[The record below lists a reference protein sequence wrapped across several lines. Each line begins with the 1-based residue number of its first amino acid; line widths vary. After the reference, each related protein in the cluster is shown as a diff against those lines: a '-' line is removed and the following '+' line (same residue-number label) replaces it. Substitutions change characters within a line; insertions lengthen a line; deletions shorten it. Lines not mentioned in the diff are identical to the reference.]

1 MKRKFVAFPPAQSK
15 GTTAPPTCSTTCAV
29 KAPPPLHNRA
39 SDLLTLL
46 SFLPERHTY
55 SLDLM
60 EQQSHLLCDSKT
72 DGGNQRSAVAIKS
85 AFEVA
90 PGLLEVE
97 FSIEPTLSADGE
109 YQNYGFSTWTIRIG
123 GQGPGAD
130 DVEGLDGNHAL
141 LAGETCAP
149 VAVRF
154 VAPIS
159 HTLVDDMGF
168 LDNAIWSVFPVNI
181 RPSLLELVNM
191 VASHLYEPQV
201 LTSVHGTA
209 ELAAE
214 YKQRWATAQR
224 HAYHKHQLAVRF
236 KELSNHPEFLGS
248 RIQYQ
253 NLDTSGWLVPE
264 FVAMITNVRAAL
276 LETAGIP
283 TAGPNTTITSLM
295 SYNCAKVASV
305 VHAWRTHVT
314 EQYPGIYTFDMFT
327 KQFCNSFIEEVA
339 LYEASALPRRRPNT
353 MNNYGLILNDIGMYG
368 LMSALMEMYLVPLVQ
383 LLYYEEPVAYGL
395 DHHHSFIVQYQ
406 RSAVAS
412 AVKTKT
418 GTDPVVASAAP
429 TATAASTAAPPGD
442 KGLDMHHDSSEV
454 TVNVCL
460 GKEGFQGG
468 GLRFCGLAGTSTY
481 RSLQYT
487 LQHVIGRAVVHLGR
501 HRHGADDLLPPD
513 ATAAGTSA
521 TGAVAV
527 SMSTDDPS
535 ATEVTKGDTAATE
548 SATNAA
554 GDTVGTA
561 KDTDSGGSGAVGT
574 VGGKVTDSVTAPANV
589 AVDNS
594 SAVPANAIAVVTNE
608 RLNLIMWLRSSQ
620 FRAAAAYGHIAPD
633 GFPKIPEGEGYRP
646 DVCCLSKFNDA
657 DYAQRLQEA
666 VRSNGAGAQ

>member
-15 GTTAPPTCSTTCAV
+15 STTAQPSCSTTCAV
-29 KAPPPLHNRA
+29 KPPPPLHNRA

-55 SLDLM
+55 SLELM
-60 EQQSHLLCDSKT
+60 EQQSHLLYDSKT
-72 DGGNQRSAVAIKS
+72 EGGNRRSAVAIKS

-97 FSIEPTLSADGE
+97 FSIEPTLSGDGE

-130 DVEGLDGNHAL
+130 NIEVLDGNHAL
-141 LAGETCAP
+141 LASETCAP

-168 LDNAIWSVFPVNI
+168 LDNAIWSVFPVNN
-181 RPSLLELVNM
+181 RPSLLEIVHM

-236 KELSNHPEFLGS
+236 KELSNHPEFLGP

-264 FVAMITNVRAAL
+264 FVAMVTNVKAAL
-276 LETAGIP
+276 LEAAGIS
-283 TAGPNTTITSLM
+283 TAGPNATITASM

-327 KQFCNSFIEEVA
+327 KLFCNSFIEEVA

-353 MNNYGLILNDIGMYG
+353 MNNYGLILNDVGMYG
-368 LMSALMEMYLVPLVQ
+368 LMSALMELYLVPLVQ

-406 RSAVAS
+406 RSAVVPS
-412 AVKTKT
+412 AT
-418 GTDPVVASAAP
+418 VVASAAP
-429 TATAASTAAPPGD
+429 TAVPALNAAPPGD

-468 GLRFCGLAGTSTY
+468 GLRFCGLAGSSTY

-501 HRHGADDLLPPD
+501 HRHGADDLLPPN
-513 ATAAGTSA
+513 ATAASTSV
-521 TGAVAV
+521 TGIVGGSV
-527 SMSTDDPS
+527 NCVGDLG
-535 ATEVTKGDTAATE
+535 ATEVTIRDAAATE
-548 SATNAA
+548 GATDTARGAVSTA
-554 GDTVGTA
+554 GRNNDSGNTENRGAVGGV
-561 KDTDSGGSGAVGT
+561 GGSG
-574 VGGKVTDSVTAPANV
+574 TDGVTAPTNV
-589 AVDNS
+589 AMDNS
-594 SAVPANAIAVVTNE
+594 AAALGNAPAMVTNE

-666 VRSNGAGAQ
+666 VRGNGAGAQ

>member
-15 GTTAPPTCSTTCAV
+15 STTAQPTSSTTCAV

-55 SLDLM
+55 SLALM
-60 EQQSHLLCDSKT
+60 EQQSHLLCDYKP
-72 DGGNQRSAVAIKS
+72 DGGNQQGAVAIKS

-97 FSIEPTLSADGE
+97 FSIEPSLSADGE

-130 DVEGLDGNHAL
+130 NIEGLDGNHAL
-141 LAGETCAP
+141 LASETCAP
-149 VAVRF
+149 IAVRF

-168 LDNAIWSVFPVNI
+168 LDNAIWSVFPVKNH
-181 RPSLLELVNM
+181 PSLLEIVHM
-191 VASHLYEPQV
+191 IASHLHEPQL
-201 LTSVHGTA
+201 LTSVHVTA

-248 RIQYQ
+248 RVQYH
-253 NLDTSGWLVPE
+253 NLGSSGWLVPE
-264 FVAMITNVRAAL
+264 FEAMVTNVKAAL
-276 LETAGIP
+276 LEAAGIP
-283 TAGPNTTITSLM
+283 TAGPDTTISALM
-295 SYNCAKVASV
+295 SYNCAKVATV

-353 MNNYGLILNDIGMYG
+353 MNNYGLILNDIGMYR
-368 LMSALMEMYLVPLVQ
+368 LMSALMEVYLVPLVQ

-406 RSAVAS
+406 RNAAVPTANVL
-412 AVKTKT
+412 A
-418 GTDPVVASAAP
+418 GAAP
-429 TATAASTAAPPGD
+429 TATAASAAAPPGD

-501 HRHGADDLLPPD
+501 HRHGADDLLPPGG
-513 ATAAGTSA
+513 AASGTIA
-521 TGAVAV
+521 MGAAEVRNLGAGG
-527 SMSTDDPS
+527 MG
-535 ATEVTKGDTAATE
+535 ATEAANGYAAATE
-548 SATNAA
+548 GAT
-554 GDTVGTA
+554 DTA
-561 KDTDSGGSGAVGT
+561 RGAVGT
-574 VGGKVTDSVTAPANV
+574 ASDRDSGNTEQRGAVGSVGGRVTDSVTAPTNV
-589 AVDNS
+589 AVDNTA
-594 SAVPANAIAVVTNE
+594 AVPANAPAVVTNE

>member
-15 GTTAPPTCSTTCAV
+15 STTTQPSCSTTCAV
-29 KAPPPLHNRA
+29 KPPPPLHNRA

-55 SLDLM
+55 SLELT

-72 DGGNQRSAVAIKS
+72 EGRNRRSAVAIKS

-97 FSIEPTLSADGE
+97 FSIEPTLSGDGE

-130 DVEGLDGNHAL
+130 NIEVLDGNHAL
-141 LAGETCAP
+141 LASDTCAP

-168 LDNAIWSVFPVNI
+168 LDNAIWSVFPVNN
-181 RPSLLELVNM
+181 RPSLLEIVHM
-191 VASHLYEPQV
+191 VASHLFEPQV

-264 FVAMITNVRAAL
+264 FVAMVTSVKAAL
-276 LETAGIP
+276 LEAAGIS
-283 TAGPNTTITSLM
+283 TARPNATITALM

-353 MNNYGLILNDIGMYG
+353 MNNYGLILNDIGMYR
-368 LMSALMEMYLVPLVQ
+368 LMSALMEVYLVPLVQ

-406 RSAVAS
+406 RNAAVPTATVL
-412 AVKTKT
+412 A
-418 GTDPVVASAAP
+418 GAAP
-429 TATAASTAAPPGD
+429 TATAASAAAPPGD

-501 HRHGADDLLPPD
+501 HRHGADDLLPPNA
-513 ATAAGTSA
+513 ATASTSG
-521 TGAVAV
+521 TGAVAAGNAVGEFGATV
-527 SMSTDDPS
+527 SAM
-535 ATEVTKGDTAATE
+535 GDAAATE
-548 SATNAA
+548 GATHAA
-554 GDTVGTA
+554 GVEVGTA
-561 KDTDSGGSGAVGT
+561 SDNDSCNIEQRGDVGSVGGSGTDSETASAIVAVG
-574 VGGKVTDSVTAPANV
+574 
-589 AVDNS
+589 NS
-594 SAVPANAIAVVTNE
+594 SAVPSHTPAVVTNE

-633 GFPKIPEGEGYRP
+633 GFPKIPEGERYRP

-666 VRSNGAGAQ
+666 VGNSGTGMQ

>member
-15 GTTAPPTCSTTCAV
+15 SITTQPTCSTTCAV
-29 KAPPPLHNRA
+29 KVPPPLHNRA

-55 SLDLM
+55 SLALT
-60 EQQSHLLCDSKT
+60 EQQSHLLCDSKP
-72 DGGNQRSAVAIKS
+72 DGGNQRVAVAIKC

-109 YQNYGFSTWTIRIG
+109 YQNYGFSTWTIRVG

-141 LAGETCAP
+141 LASETCAP

-168 LDNAIWSVFPVNI
+168 LDNAIWSVFPVNN
-181 RPSLLELVNM
+181 RPSLLEIVHM

-264 FVAMITNVRAAL
+264 FVAMITNVKAAL

-283 TAGPNTTITSLM
+283 TAGPNTTITALM

-368 LMSALMEMYLVPLVQ
+368 LMSALMELYLVPLVQ

-406 RSAVAS
+406 RSA
-412 AVKTKT
+412 AVRAT
-418 GTDPVVASAAP
+418 VLASAAP
-429 TATAASTAAPPGD
+429 TATAASAAAPPGD

-460 GKEGFQGG
+460 GREGFQGG

-513 ATAAGTSA
+513 ATAAGTS
-521 TGAVAV
+521 GAVAAGNAV
-527 SMSTDDPS
+527 GEFG
-535 ATEVTKGDTAATE
+535 ATVGAKGDNAATE

-554 GDTVGTA
+554 G
-561 KDTDSGGSGAVGT
+561 GAVGIASARDSDDT
-574 VGGKVTDSVTAPANV
+574 EKCGDVGSVGALCATDSVTAPTNV
-589 AVDNS
+589 AMDNS
-594 SAVPANAIAVVTNE
+594 AAVPVDAPAVVTNE

>member
-15 GTTAPPTCSTTCAV
+15 STTTQPTCSTTCAV

-55 SLDLM
+55 SLALM
-60 EQQSHLLCDSKT
+60 EQQPRLLCDSKP
-72 DGGNQRSAVAIKS
+72 DEGYQRHAVAIKS

-97 FSIEPTLSADGE
+97 FSIEPSLSADGE
-109 YQNYGFSTWTIRIG
+109 YQNYGFSTWTIRID

-130 DVEGLDGNHAL
+130 NIEGLDVNHAL
-141 LAGETCAP
+141 LASETCAP

-168 LDNAIWSVFPVNI
+168 LDNAIWSVFPVNN
-181 RPSLLELVNM
+181 RPSLLEIVHM

-276 LETAGIP
+276 LEAAGIP
-283 TAGPNTTITSLM
+283 TAGPNTTITALM

-406 RSAVAS
+406 RNAAVPTATVL
-412 AVKTKT
+412 A
-418 GTDPVVASAAP
+418 GAAP
-429 TATAASTAAPPGD
+429 TATAASAAAPPGD

-501 HRHGADDLLPPD
+501 HRHGADDLLPPNA
-513 ATAAGTSA
+513 ATASTSG
-521 TGAVAV
+521 TGAVAAGNAV
-527 SMSTDDPS
+527 GEFG
-535 ATEVTKGDTAATE
+535 ATVGAMGDAAATE
-548 SATNAA
+548 GATHAA
-554 GDTVGTA
+554 GVEVGTA
-561 KDTDSGGSGAVGT
+561 SDNDSCNTEKHGAVGD
-574 VGGKVTDSVTAPANV
+574 VGALCSTDSVTAPTNV
-589 AVDNS
+589 AMDNS
-594 SAVPANAIAVVTNE
+594 AAALGNAPAVVTNE
-608 RLNLIMWLRSSQ
+608 RLNLIIWLRSSQ

-633 GFPKIPEGEGYRP
+633 GFPKVPEGEGYRP

-666 VRSNGAGAQ
+666 IRSNGAGAQ